1 MGLVE
6 EVFGVGFAVGRGRTR
21 NEDWEEKSRAR
32 ETGLQ
37 GGGGNFGAV
46 TEFKVR
52 AVKSPAK
59 IYSGQVFYSFD
70 QV

>member
-1 MGLVE
+1 M
-6 EVFGVGFAVGRGRTR
+6 FALR
-21 NEDWEEKSRAR
+21 
-32 ETGLQ
+32 

-59 IYSGQVFYSFD
+59 IYTGQVFYSFD
-70 QV
+70 QVRSFPPSYHSLTLT